1 MPLTVA
7 AAVIGQLVIV
17 KASVMT
23 WPLRL
28 DAVQEFLLLASGLFF
43 FFLPFLATSKCNC
56 ESCDVV
62 GHENPVVD

>member
-7 AAVIGQLVIV
+7 AAIIRRLVIV

-28 DAVQEFLLLASGLFF
+28 DAVREFLSLASGHSFIYLLFF
-43 FFLPFLATSKCNC
+43 FAFFDKQ
-56 ESCDVV
+56 V
-62 GHENPVVD
+62 

>member
-7 AAVIGQLVIV
+7 AAVIRQLVIV

-28 DAVQEFLLLASGLFF
+28 DAVREYLLASGLFF